1 MHSMSHRFPT
11 MAGLRI
17 LVLATAATALKEA
30 PTFSVPTVLSNDMIL
45 AAAPRQA
52 MLWGTGSP
60 GATVTATIS
69 GGRTGTFT
77 TTTLADGT
85 WLIALSPVQ
94 PTLTPSTVALTSSLD
109 GDDVGTVQLLR
120 VLFGDILI
128 CGGQSN
134 MQFSLNLAF
143 NGSAEIAA
151 AGKYSKN
158 LRLLTVDRV
167 QSTSPRPNAT
177 LSQPWTI
184 SSPSA
189 VNDNKSFGIFSAEC
203 YISGRM
209 LLDLRPDVPIG
220 LVSSCW
226 SGSMIQPWMSPTAL
240 GMCPNAK
247 AVGTGVPFSQS
258 QMYNAMIHP
267 LLNLAPAGVLWHQG
281 EENSGN
287 PVEYHCFFTAMIND
301 WRAQFKMPTL
311 PFVFVQLQ
319 PCGIPPAQRYAQAA
333 ALVLPN
339 VAMAVAVDLQD
350 AGPAHIAPCPGFN
363 QTPACGNPNGMC
375 HTRWK
380 QDVASRLVAAAAR
393 LIFNSTQLAPVE
405 NTIPPLSPSIGD
417 FVGMAAKDY
426 RTYEVVFSADN
437 VDPRLPS
444 IGVGGT
450 RECSLCCNP
459 PSFAIEYTSDAPG
472 EHWQALGTTP
482 DKHGV
487 PFTYN
492 PRTGQ
497 MTFIVVV
504 QPPWRPSKFRH
515 AWSDAPQ
522 CILFASGEAGA
533 MPFAPFNVTIPA
545 NHTM

>member
-1 MHSMSHRFPT
+1 
-11 MAGLRI
+11 
-17 LVLATAATALKEA
+17 
-30 PTFSVPTVLSNDMIL
+30 
-45 AAAPRQA
+45 
-52 MLWGTGSP
+52 
-60 GATVTATIS
+60 
-69 GGRTGTFT
+69 
-77 TTTLADGT
+77 
-85 WLIALSPVQ
+85 
-94 PTLTPSTVALTSSLD
+94 
-109 GDDVGTVQLLR
+109 
-120 VLFGDILI
+120 
-128 CGGQSN
+128 
-134 MQFSLNLAF
+134 
-143 NGSAEIAA
+143 
-151 AGKYSKN
+151 
-158 LRLLTVDRV
+158 
-167 QSTSPRPNAT
+167 
-177 LSQPWTI
+177 
-184 SSPSA
+184 
-189 VNDNKSFGIFSAEC
+189 
-203 YISGRM
+203 
-209 LLDLRPDVPIG
+209 
-220 LVSSCW
+220 
-226 SGSMIQPWMSPTAL
+226 MSPTAL

-247 AVGTGVPFSQS
+247 AVGTGAPFSQS

-393 LIFNSTQLAPVE
+393 LIFNSTQLASVE

-426 RTYEVVFSADN
+426 RTYEVVFSAEN

-492 PRTGQ
+492 PRTRQ

-504 QPPWRPSKFRH
+504 QPPWRYVAIYLHDLLLVCVFRCAAYSPTLRGVVRLQAVKVSSRVVRRTAMYPLRVGQSWRNAIRPLQCHYPSQPHHVRYGIFLLALPNRRIVPLCDGVV
-515 AWSDAPQ
+515 S
-522 CILFASGEAGA
+522 
-533 MPFAPFNVTIPA
+533 
-545 NHTM
+545 TMVCNI